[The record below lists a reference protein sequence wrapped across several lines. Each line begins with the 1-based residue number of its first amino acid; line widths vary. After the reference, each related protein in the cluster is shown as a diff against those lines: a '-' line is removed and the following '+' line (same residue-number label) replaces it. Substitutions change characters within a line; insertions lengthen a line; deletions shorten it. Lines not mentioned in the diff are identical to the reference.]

1 MTPES
6 WEHPN
11 PAFLEA
17 AERSPSERKAFIAA
31 ASGDHAQHREQRSAL
46 VEEHQPHDTAGHS
59 MHVVP
64 KRNTTSAGG
73 TELAPGALVLGRFQI
88 IRWLGSGGM
97 GDVYEAFDS
106 ELAHVVALKLIKP
119 EIATNEA
126 VLARFKKEVQ
136 IARRLNGP
144 NICRIHELF
153 VFKDPNGCNDGAF
166 ITMEFLDGGTLAD
179 VLKHG
184 PLSGPEAKLIA
195 LDICAALT
203 TIHSA
208 GIVHRDLKSRNIM
221 LVSCDGRRHAVVMDF
236 GLAHELSASDAS
248 AETALT
254 VPGAF
259 LGTPDYC
266 APEQLHG
273 GGVTPATDIYA
284 LGIVLFELTTGK
296 RPFAPS
302 SAALGAGRPVAAT
315 SADPGMPH
323 RWSRVIQKC
332 LEFEPS
338 NRFHS
343 AAKVARA
350 LRLNALPWPVLR
362 QRGSIPFLSAVTF
375 AALLAIAWLVP
386 PIRERFEGVAFA
398 SHEKHIAVLPFE
410 VSDNDHAAE
419 VLGDGLMDSLSGQLS
434 NLDRANH
441 TFWVIPS
448 SEVRRRKVGDPR
460 SALREFGATIV
471 IKGYFSRIDHILRLN
486 LELIDTRRMRE
497 IGFARIDTREEDLAA
512 LQDEAIVRLG
522 RLMNI
527 AIPGNAPRAQ
537 DVGVDRTSYENYIA
551 ALGYL
556 ERYDKPGNLDKAI
569 AALGQSVRAA
579 PRFGAAFEAL
589 GRAYTLQY
597 KMDANTESLEQARQS
612 LDRARAL
619 DDKIPTLHAA
629 LAALDRI
636 DGRYDQA
643 AREFQLVLRLQP
655 GNVEALNGLAELD
668 WKTGKLED
676 AERAYLEAASMRPDD
691 WQSYNLLGNF
701 YDDIGRHKDAIAQ
714 FEHALALTP
723 DNAYAYCN
731 LAGAYINAGDP
742 ALLPDAERALNDS
755 ISLNPSY
762 EAYAN
767 LGGLYGAEQRFQE
780 AADATEKA
788 LQLNDEN
795 FEVWNNLL
803 QYYEALGNGHKASLA
818 RKRTLALVEKALA
831 VNSKNFEA
839 RSLLASLDAKE
850 SLRPDAL
857 RNIRAALML
866 APRDQTVLSNVAD
879 AYECLGEHQMA
890 VRYLHRAL
898 QNGYPVL
905 EINPDIYLRRV
916 FADPSFHGQRSQT
929 HSQTQPHT

>member
-1 MTPES
+1 MTLES
-6 WEHPN
+6 WEHLN
-11 PAFLEA
+11 ASLIEA

-31 ASGDHAQHREQRSAL
+31 ANGDHGQHREQRSAPI
-46 VEEHQPHDTAGHS
+46 EEHQPHDNGSHG

-64 KRNTTSAGG
+64 KRTSSSAGAK
-73 TELAPGALVLGRFQI
+73 LAAGDLVLGRFQI
-88 IRWLGSGGM
+88 ICCLGSGGM

-126 VLARFKKEVQ
+126 VFARFKKEVQ

-153 VFKDPNGCNDGAF
+153 VFKDHSGCNNGAF

-179 VLKHG
+179 ALKHG
-184 PLSGPEAKLIA
+184 PLSGVEAKLIA

-203 TIHSA
+203 TIHAA

-236 GLAHELSASDAS
+236 GLAHELSTSDA
-248 AETALT
+248 AADTALT
-254 VPGAF
+254 APGTF
-259 LGTPDYC
+259 LGTPEYC
-266 APEQLHG
+266 APEQLQG
-273 GGVTPATDIYA
+273 GDLTPATDIYA
-284 LGIVLFELTTGK
+284 LGIVLFELITGK

-302 SAALGAGRPVAAT
+302 SASMPGGRPIPAA
-315 SADPGMPH
+315 SAHPLMPH
-323 RWSRVIQKC
+323 RWNSVIQKC
-332 LEFEPS
+332 LKFDPAS
-338 NRFHS
+338 RFQS
-343 AAKVARA
+343 AAEVSRG
-350 LRLNALPWPVLR
+350 LRLSALPLPILR
-362 QRGSIPFLSAVTF
+362 RRGSIPFLSALTF
-375 AALLAIAWLVP
+375 AALLVIAWLVP
-386 PIRERFEGVAFA
+386 PVRERFEGVAFA

-410 VSDNDHAAE
+410 VSDNDHAAA
-419 VLGDGLMDSLSGQLS
+419 VLGDGLMDSLTGQLS

-512 LQDEAIVRLG
+512 LQDEAIMRLG

-527 AIPGNAPRAQ
+527 AIPGDAPRAQ
-537 DVGVDRTSYENYIA
+537 AVGIDRTSYENYIA

-569 AALGQSVRAA
+569 AALGQANRAS
-579 PRFGAAFEAL
+579 PRFGAAFVAL

-597 KMDANTESLEQARQS
+597 KMEANVLSLDLARQS
-612 LDRARAL
+612 LERARAL
-619 DDKIPTLHAA
+619 DDKVPSLHAA

-636 DGRYDQA
+636 GGKYDQA
-643 AREFQLVLRLQP
+643 AREFQLVLRLEP
-655 GNVEALNGLAELD
+655 RNAEALNGLAELN
-668 WKTGKLED
+668 WKTGKLDD
-676 AERAYLEAASMRPDD
+676 AEKAYLEAASLRPDD
-691 WQSYNLLGNF
+691 WQSYNVLGNF

-723 DNAYAYCN
+723 DNAYALCN
-731 LAGAYINAGDP
+731 LAGAYINSGDP
-742 ALLPDAERALNDS
+742 ALLPDAERALNKS

-762 EAYAN
+762 AAYAN
-767 LGGLYGAEQRFQE
+767 LGGAYGAEQRFQE

-788 LQLNDEN
+788 LQLNDDN

-803 QYYEALGNGHKASLA
+803 QYYEALGNTHKATLA

-839 RSLLASLDAKE
+839 RSLLATLDAKE
-850 SLRPDAL
+850 SLKPDAL

-879 AYECLGEHQMA
+879 AYECLGQHQTA
-890 VRYLHRAL
+890 VHYLHQAL

-905 EINPDIYLRRV
+905 QINPDIYLRKV
-916 FADPSFHGQRSQT
+916 FADPSFHGPRSQT
-929 HSQTQPHT
+929 RSQIQHS